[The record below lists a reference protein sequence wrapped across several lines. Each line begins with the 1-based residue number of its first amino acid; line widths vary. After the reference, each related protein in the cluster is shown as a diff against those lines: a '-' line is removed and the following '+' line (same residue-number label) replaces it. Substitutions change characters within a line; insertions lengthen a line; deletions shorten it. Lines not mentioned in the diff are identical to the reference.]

1 MVIPLLQNQI
11 GLVEFADLECRASE
25 VPQGTLHCTGRICK
39 TTPRHP
45 GNICETFSSFL
56 GGRSRSKTK
65 GPLHL
70 RKHDIVPFKKTV
82 PFALHG
88 RSSNKINIGPQSC
101 GTLKVPDISYENG
114 VFTCVCLSYL
124 PKEPLA
130 PKILISA
137 GLFLRTFL
145 RIHSIQSYVTRPTRQ
160 VGNCQEIRSSLDVCR
175 AWDWHWQTRPAALN
189 SLQRGDDP

>member
-1 MVIPLLQNQI
+1 MQNQI
-11 GLVEFADLECRASE
+11 GLKEFADLECRASE

-56 GGRSRSKTK
+56 GGIPSTKTNS
-65 GPLHL
+65 
-70 RKHDIVPFKKTV
+70 RKHDLVPFKKTV

-88 RSSNKINIGPQSC
+88 RSSNKINIGRQSC
-101 GTLKVPDISYENG
+101 ATLKVPDISCANG

-124 PKEPLA
+124 LEEPLA

-160 VGNCQEIRSSLDVCR
+160 VGNCQEVRSSLDVCR
-175 AWDWHWQTRPAALN
+175 AWDWHW
-189 SLQRGDDP
+189 

>member
-1 MVIPLLQNQI
+1 MQNQI
-11 GLVEFADLECRASE
+11 GLKEFADLECRASE
-25 VPQGTLHCTGRICK
+25 VLEGTLHCTGRVCK
-39 TTPRHP
+39 TTQDIRGIFVKPFHLFWGADLVAKQKDP
-45 GNICETFSSFL
+45 FTCANMILFL
-56 GGRSRSKTK
+56 S
-65 GPLHL
+65 
-70 RKHDIVPFKKTV
+70 TV

-88 RSSNKINIGPQSC
+88 RSSNKINIGRQSC
-101 GTLKVPDISYENG
+101 ATLKVPDISCANG

-124 PKEPLA
+124 LEEPLA

-160 VGNCQEIRSSLDVCR
+160 VGNCQEVRSSLDVCR